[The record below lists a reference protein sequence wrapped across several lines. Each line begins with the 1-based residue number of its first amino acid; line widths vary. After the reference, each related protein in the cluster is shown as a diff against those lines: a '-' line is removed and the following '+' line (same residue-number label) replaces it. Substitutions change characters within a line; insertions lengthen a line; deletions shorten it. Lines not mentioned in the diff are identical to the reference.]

1 MSKEPENPTERD
13 GEVSRREFL
22 GTAGAALVVTTA
34 TPGVAG
40 AQERRD
46 AGAPVR
52 PRTAIRLTVNGA
64 SRRIEVD
71 DHWTLAELLRDHL
84 RLTGTKL
91 GCERGECGAC
101 TVLVDD
107 KPVYSCSYLAVWAD
121 GKTVMTVEGLSRDG
135 KLRSAAGSVHRARCA
150 AVRLLHL
157 GPVDVGHGA
166 AQGEPDADGRG
177 RARRHSPATLP
188 LFELQPDRRSGGGHR
203 RVRCCAVARQEVPSE
218 HSSPTQAPQRR
229 QADESHRPADAA
241 QSTQPSA

>member
-22 GTAGAALVVTTA
+22 GTAGAALVVATA
-34 TPGVAG
+34 TPGSVV

-46 AGAPVR
+46 PAAPVR
-52 PRTAIRLTVNGA
+52 PRTQIRLTLNGA

-71 DHWTLAELLRDHL
+71 DHWTLAELVRDHL

-135 KLRSAAGSVHRARCA
+135 KLSPLQEAFVAHDAPQCGFCTSGQLMSATALLKANPAPTPAEVRVGLAGNICRCSNYNRIVEAVVATGASAAG
-150 AVRLLHL
+150 
-157 GPVDVGHGA
+157 
-166 AQGEPDADGRG
+166 
-177 RARRHSPATLP
+177 RRT
-188 LFELQPDRRSGGGHR
+188 SGG
-203 RVRCCAVARQEVPSE
+203 
-218 HSSPTQAPQRR
+218 
-229 QADESHRPADAA
+229 A
-241 QSTQPSA
+241 Q